1 MEQPFFQFL
10 SIDRTRF
17 IMKKAEA
24 RILFRQQRSSLT
36 TLQVNVFQDL
46 LLIQFQELALPY
58 FNYVHAYLPIYKN
71 NEPDTDPLLEW
82 LKFSTPGLQIVYPKV
97 SPLDFSMK
105 HYLHEDDMYFD
116 MNQYGIPEPVGG
128 KEIMPEELD
137 LVFVPLLGFDL
148 QGNRVGYGKGY
159 YDRFL
164 SKCKEDV
171 IKVGLSFLSPID
183 CIEDVDFFDKKL
195 DFCITPERV
204 YAF

>member
-1 MEQPFFQFL
+1 MKKVINFKAIP
-10 SIDRTRF
+10 IF
-17 IMKKAEA
+17 IMFLCVQLSA
-24 RILFRQQRSSLT
+24 
-36 TLQVNVFQDL
+36 
-46 LLIQFQELALPY
+46 QEK
-58 FNYVHAYLPIYKN
+58 I
-71 NEPDTDPLLEW
+71 
-82 LKFSTPGLQIVYPKV
+82 
-97 SPLDFSMK
+97 
-105 HYLHEDDMYFD
+105 
-116 MNQYGIPEPVGG
+116 NQ
-128 KEIMPEELD
+128 
-137 LVFVPLLGFDL
+137 FDL

>member
-82 LKFSTPGLQIVYPKV
+82 LKFSNPGLQIVYPKV

>member
-82 LKFSTPGLQIVYPKV
+82 LKFSNPGLQIVYPKV

-164 SKCKEDV
+164 SKCKDDV

>member
-1 MEQPFFQFL
+1 MEQPFSQFL
-10 SIDRTRF
+10 SIDLTRF
-17 IMKKAEA
+17 NMKKAEA
-24 RILFRQQRSSLT
+24 RLFFRQQRSSLT

-46 LLIQFQELALPY
+46 LLIQFQQLALPY
-58 FNYVHAYLPIYKN
+58 FNYVHAFLPIYKK
-71 NEPDTDPLLEW
+71 NEPDTGPLLDW
-82 LKFSTPGLQIVYPKV
+82 LKFANPGLQIVYPKV
-97 SPLDFSMK
+97 SSVDFSMK
-105 HYLHEDDMYFD
+105 HYLHEEDMYFEI
-116 MNQYGIPEPVGG
+116 NQYGIPEPVGG
-128 KEIMPEELD
+128 SEIMPEELD
-137 LVFVPLLGFDL
+137 MVFVPLLGFDL

-164 SKCKEDV
+164 SKCKDDV

>member
-46 LLIQFQELALPY
+46 LLIRFQELALPY

>member
-1 MEQPFFQFL
+1 MGQPFSQFL
-10 SIDRTRF
+10 SIDLTRF
-17 IMKKAEA
+17 NMKKAEA
-24 RILFRQQRSSLT
+24 RLFFRQQRSSLT

-46 LLIQFQELALPY
+46 LLIQFQQLALPY

-71 NEPDTDPLLEW
+71 NEPDTGPLLDW
-82 LKFSTPGLQIVYPKV
+82 LKFSNPGLQIVYTKV
-97 SPLDFSMK
+97 SSLDFSMK
-105 HYLHEDDMYFD
+105 HYLHEEDMYFEN
-116 MNQYGIPEPVGG
+116 NQYGIPEPVGG
-128 KEIMPEELD
+128 AEIMPEELD
-137 LVFVPLLGFDL
+137 MVFLPLLGFDL

-195 DFCITPERV
+195 DFCITPEQV

>member
-1 MEQPFFQFL
+1 MEQPFSQFL

-46 LLIQFQELALPY
+46 LLIRFQELALPY

-82 LKFSTPGLQIVYPKV
+82 LKFSNPGLQIVYPKV

-105 HYLHEDDMYFD
+105 HYLHEADMYFD

>member
-1 MEQPFFQFL
+1 
-10 SIDRTRF
+10 
-17 IMKKAEA
+17 MKKAEA
-24 RILFRQQRSSLT
+24 RLFFRQQRSSLT

-46 LLIQFQELALPY
+46 LLIQFQQLALPY

-71 NEPDTDPLLEW
+71 NEPDTGPLLDW
-82 LKFSTPGLQIVYPKV
+82 LKFSNPGLQIVYTKV
-97 SPLDFSMK
+97 SSLDFSMK
-105 HYLHEDDMYFD
+105 HYLHEEDMYFEN
-116 MNQYGIPEPVGG
+116 NQYGIPEPVEGS
-128 KEIMPEELD
+128 EIMPEELD
-137 LVFVPLLGFDL
+137 MVFVPLLGFDL

-195 DFCITPERV
+195 DFCITPEQV

>member
-1 MEQPFFQFL
+1 
-10 SIDRTRF
+10 
-17 IMKKAEA
+17 
-24 RILFRQQRSSLT
+24 
-36 TLQVNVFQDL
+36 
-46 LLIQFQELALPY
+46 
-58 FNYVHAYLPIYKN
+58 
-71 NEPDTDPLLEW
+71 
-82 LKFSTPGLQIVYPKV
+82 
-97 SPLDFSMK
+97 
-105 HYLHEDDMYFD
+105 MYFD

-164 SKCKEDV
+164 SKCKDDV

>member
-1 MEQPFFQFL
+1 
-10 SIDRTRF
+10 
-17 IMKKAEA
+17 MKKAEA
-24 RILFRQQRSSLT
+24 RLFFRQQRSSLT

-46 LLIQFQELALPY
+46 LLIQFQKLALPC
-58 FNYVHAYLPIYKN
+58 FNYVHAFLPIYKN
-71 NEPDTDPLLEW
+71 NEPDTGPLLDW
-82 LKFSTPGLQIVYPKV
+82 LKFANPGLQIVYPKV
-97 SPLDFSMK
+97 SSVNFSMK
-105 HYLHEDDMYFD
+105 HYLHEEDMYFEI
-116 MNQYGIPEPVGG
+116 NQYGIPEPVGG
-128 KEIMPEELD
+128 TEIMPEELD
-137 LVFVPLLGFDL
+137 MVFVPLLGFDL

-164 SKCKEDV
+164 SKCKDDV

>member
-1 MEQPFFQFL
+1 
-10 SIDRTRF
+10 
-17 IMKKAEA
+17 MKKEEA
-24 RILFRQQRSSLT
+24 RLFFRQQRSSLT

-46 LLIQFQELALPY
+46 LLIRFQELALPY
-58 FNYVHAYLPIYKN
+58 FNYVHAFLPIYKN
-71 NEPDTDPLLEW
+71 NEPDTGPLIDW
-82 LKFSTPGLQIVYPKV
+82 LKFSNPGLQIVYPKIK
-97 SPLDFSMK
+97 SLDFSMK
-105 HYLHEDDMYFD
+105 HYLHEEDMYFQN
-116 MNQYGIPEPVGG
+116 NQYGIPEPAGG
-128 KEIMPEELD
+128 IEIMSEELD
-137 LVFVPLLGFDL
+137 MVFVPLLGFDL

>member
-1 MEQPFFQFL
+1 MEQPFSQFL

-46 LLIQFQELALPY
+46 LLIRFQELALPY
-58 FNYVHAYLPIYKN
+58 FNYVHAYLPIYNN

-82 LKFSTPGLQIVYPKV
+82 LKFSNPGLQTVYPKV

-105 HYLHEDDMYFD
+105 HYLHEENMYFE

-183 CIEDVDFFDKKL
+183 CIEDVDFLDKKL

>member
-1 MEQPFFQFL
+1 
-10 SIDRTRF
+10 
-17 IMKKAEA
+17 MKKAEA
-24 RILFRQQRSSLT
+24 RILFRQQRASLT
-36 TLQVNVFQDL
+36 ALQVNVLQDL
-46 LLIQFQELALPY
+46 LLIRFQELALPY
-58 FNYVHAYLPIYKN
+58 FNCVHTYLPIYKS
-71 NEPDTDPLLEW
+71 NEPTTAPLVEW
-82 LKFSTPGLQIVYPKV
+82 LRLSNPGLHLVYPKV
-97 SPLDFSMK
+97 SSLDFSMK
-105 HYLHEDDMYFD
+105 HYLHEEAMVFD
-116 MNQYGIPEPVGG
+116 LNQYGIPEPVGG
-128 KEIMPEELD
+128 KEILPEELD

-183 CIEDVDFFDKKL
+183 CIEDLHFFDKKL

>member
-1 MEQPFFQFL
+1 MDQPFSQFL
-10 SIDRTRF
+10 SIDLTRF
-17 IMKKAEA
+17 NMKKAEA
-24 RILFRQQRSSLT
+24 RLFFRQQRSSLT

-46 LLIQFQELALPY
+46 LLIQFQKLALPY
-58 FNYVHAYLPIYKN
+58 FNYVHAFLPIYKK
-71 NEPDTDPLLEW
+71 NEPDTGPLLDW
-82 LKFSTPGLQIVYPKV
+82 LKFANPGLQIVYPKV
-97 SPLDFSMK
+97 SSLDFSMK
-105 HYLHEDDMYFD
+105 HYLHEENMYFEN
-116 MNQYGIPEPVGG
+116 NQYGIPEPVGG
-128 KEIMPEELD
+128 TEIMPEELD
-137 LVFVPLLGFDL
+137 MVFVPLLGFDL

-164 SKCKEDV
+164 SKCKDDV